1 MEPVYFVLAIMG
13 CADGGVQCA
22 QARIDPMRYSTV
34 QQCMAAAPSVLARN
48 TDVEAPVVSASCR
61 SSGFQMVDRRGT
73 APRG

>member
-1 MEPVYFVLAIMG
+1 MEPVFFVLAIMG

-22 QARIDPMRYSTV
+22 EARIDPARYSTV

-48 TDVEAPVVSASCR
+48 TDIEAPVVSASCR
-61 SSGFQMVDRRGT
+61 STGFQTVSGKAA